1 MIKDYWKIILEKR
14 VLSLNSLRKY
24 FGKHWQKIKKQSLKR
39 LIKKYLRSHIDGYK
53 KSSNE
58 THSDNSNYR
67 KAISM
72 LSEYRNGDIEFN
84 QIFDID
90 IFARH
95 YALSRVFSA
104 EHGERWHNRRFYYN
118 SITDKLEPIGFDG
131 DALFN
136 VDTINDLFQSK
147 MHFSWMEK
155 ESNNFESVSTIAKYL
170 ELFLILISY
179 QLMKRK
185 LIIMKEFFWE
195 FFKSSSRLNRDI
207 LKRNKLHIKEYLNPN
222 PKMLAS
228 AILYMRK
235 MIL

>member
-1 MIKDYWKIILEKR
+1 MKSNDIVGLRYDFVKLILNGKDLGIYAIEEH
-14 VLSLNSLRKY
+14 
-24 FGKHWQKIKKQSLKR
+24 FDKR
-39 LIKKYLRSHIDGYK
+39 LLENNSRKEGPIIKFSEEVFWETLAKNKKAITQKVDKKIYLRSHIDGYK

-155 ESNNFESVSTIAKYL
+155 ESNNFELISTIAKYL
-170 ELFLILISY
+170 ELFSDTDFLSAYEEEINYYERIFLGN
-179 QLMKRK
+179 
-185 LIIMKEFFWE
+185 F
-195 FFKSSSRLNRDI
+195 
-207 LKRNKLHIKEYLNPN
+207 LKVP
-222 PKMLAS
+222 AD
-228 AILYMRK
+228 
-235 MIL
+235 